1 MTPATVAAAP
11 SIFRDL
17 RLAAAD
23 IKLAHS
29 VFAFPYAILACFLA
43 RPDSLD
49 WARFAA
55 ALALIAACMVT
66 ARTWAMLYNRI
77 ADRRIDAANPRTQRR
92 AVASGALATR
102 RAWVLAAGSAALFI
116 AFAAGFRPLLGKPL
130 AAHPRRPR
138 PRLDRLLQPDQALHL
153 ALPSLPRRRPRR
165 EPRRRRPRHRTR
177 RPGTSLALAPRRD
190 GRLLGRRLR
199 HHLRPA
205 GTSPST
211 ARKACTAPPAASASP
226 RPSGSA
232 APSTPP
238 PRSCSSSSGAPP
250 PPSTSSPRG
259 LHHRGRS
266 AAPRAHPHH
275 PIRRTAPRH
284 GLLHAQRPRQLPPR
298 PRRRRRCPPSDRP

>member
-116 AFAAGFRPLLGKPL
+116 AFAAGFRPLLGNPWPLILAVPVLAWIAFYSLTKRFTWLCHLFLGGAL
-130 AAHPRRPR
+130 AASPV
-138 PRLDRLLQPDQALHL
+138 A
-153 ALPSLPRRRPRR
+153 A
-165 EPRRRRPRHRTR
+165 
-177 RPGTSLALAPRRD
+177 ALAIE
-190 GRLLGRRLR
+190 
-199 HHLRPA
+199 
-205 GTSPST
+205 
-211 ARKACTAPPAASASP
+211 PAALGQAWPWLLAAMVACWVAGFDIIYALQDVAFDREKGLHS
-226 RPSGSA
+226 
-232 APSTPP
+232 APS
-238 PRSCSSSSGAPP
+238 RLGIAPALWV
-250 PPSTSSPRG
+250 SRT
-259 LHHRGRS
+259 LH
-266 AAPRAHPHH
+266 AAAAVLL
-275 PIRRTAPRH
+275 IVLWRTAPALDILFLVACIIVV
-284 GLLHAQRPRQLPPR
+284 GLLLLEHILIIRSAERHLDMAFFTLNGLVS
-298 PRRRRRCPPSDRP
+298 CLLGLAGVADVLL